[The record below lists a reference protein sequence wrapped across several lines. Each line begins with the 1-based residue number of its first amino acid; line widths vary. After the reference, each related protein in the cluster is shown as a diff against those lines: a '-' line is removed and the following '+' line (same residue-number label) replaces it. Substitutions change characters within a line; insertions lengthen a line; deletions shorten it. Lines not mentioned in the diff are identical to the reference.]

1 MPECVPCCTTALAW
15 ARSFSWLLDRQHWAS
30 SPDEAKQLSETEDK
44 DNKFNS
50 RCHFI
55 EHKDSCL
62 ARLQCF
68 ATSEGCKVKATGGGA
83 VRERR
88 TLSLATLS
96 GWKNLGASQAE
107 ASE

>member
-68 ATSEGCKVKATGGGA
+68 AMPGLQSQSDRRRG
-83 VRERR
+83 RERE
-88 TLSLATLS
+88 
-96 GWKNLGASQAE
+96 KNFIIGNFIWLEKSWREPG
-107 ASE
+107 